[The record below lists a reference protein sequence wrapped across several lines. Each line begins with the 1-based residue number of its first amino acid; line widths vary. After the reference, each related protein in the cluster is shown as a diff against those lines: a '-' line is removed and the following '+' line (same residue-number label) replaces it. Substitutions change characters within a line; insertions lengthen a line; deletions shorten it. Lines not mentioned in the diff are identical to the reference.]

1 MALAA
6 GALIVIAMIFGPS
19 LWVKFVMRR
28 YSTEKPEMPGTGGE
42 LAKHLIKRFS
52 LKDVEVE
59 TTELGDHYD
68 PIEKKVRL
76 SREHYESKSLTAVAI
91 AAHEVGHAIQDH
103 QGDRRLATRTKMVP
117 IVNLLARWSVVIISL
132 SPVIGIITR
141 HPIPFSLLLFP
152 IGLSGFIARMMITCS
167 LIHCQLNL
175 MQVFLKH
182 YPILREGD
190 YVSQS
195 NEKAVSHVLRAA
207 ALTYVSAAL
216 ADILNLNRWTF
227 IFFKAMKSLNKDLS
241 FIIVNAI
248 FLVGNIFFW
257 FFFELGFL
265 LITELNSL
273 RTTNTTYKI

>member
-6 GALIVIAMIFGPS
+6 GALIVIAVIFGPS
-19 LWVKFVMRR
+19 LWVKLVMSR
-28 YSTEKPEMPGTGGE
+28 YSSEKPEMPGTGGE

-59 TTELGDHYD
+59 ITELGDHYD

-141 HPIPFSLLLFP
+141 HPIPFSLLLF
-152 IGLSGFIARMMITCS
+152 IGLSGFIARMMMHAVTLPIEFDAS
-167 LIHCQLNL
+167 FSKAL
-175 MQVFLKH
+175 
-182 YPILREGD
+182 PILREGD

-195 NEKAVSHVLRAA
+195 NEKAVTHVLRAA

-216 ADILNLNRWTF
+216 ADTLNLSRWIF
-227 IFFKAMKSLNKDLS
+227 I
-241 FIIVNAI
+241 
-248 FLVGNIFFW
+248 
-257 FFFELGFL
+257 L
-265 LITELNSL
+265 L
-273 RTTNTTYKI
+273 RR

>member
-6 GALIVIAMIFGPS
+6 SALIVLAMIFGPS

-76 SREHYESKSLTAVAI
+76 LPEHYGSKSLTAIAI

-103 QGDRRLATRTKMVP
+103 QGDKRLATRTKMVP

-141 HPIPFSLLLFP
+141 HPIPFSLLLF
-152 IGLSGFIARMMITCS
+152 IGLSGFIARMMMHAVTLPIEFDAS
-167 LIHCQLNL
+167 FSKAL
-175 MQVFLKH
+175 
-182 YPILREGD
+182 PILREGD

-216 ADILNLNRWTF
+216 ADILNLSRWIF
-227 IFFKAMKSLNKDLS
+227 I
-241 FIIVNAI
+241 
-248 FLVGNIFFW
+248 
-257 FFFELGFL
+257 L
-265 LITELNSL
+265 L
-273 RTTNTTYKI
+273 RR

>member
-6 GALIVIAMIFGPS
+6 GALIVIAVIFGPS
-19 LWVKFVMRR
+19 LWVKLVMSR
-28 YSTEKPEMPGTGGE
+28 YSSEKPEMPGTGGE

-59 TTELGDHYD
+59 ITELGDHYD

-103 QGDRRLATRTKMVP
+103 QGDKRLATRTKMVP

-141 HPIPFSLLLFP
+141 HPIPFSLLLF
-152 IGLSGFIARMMITCS
+152 IGLSGFIARMMMHAVTLPIEFDAS
-167 LIHCQLNL
+167 FSKAL
-175 MQVFLKH
+175 
-182 YPILREGD
+182 PILREGN

-216 ADILNLNRWTF
+216 ADTLNLSRWIF
-227 IFFKAMKSLNKDLS
+227 I
-241 FIIVNAI
+241 
-248 FLVGNIFFW
+248 
-257 FFFELGFL
+257 L
-265 LITELNSL
+265 L
-273 RTTNTTYKI
+273 RR

>member
-6 GALIVIAMIFGPS
+6 GALIVLAMIFGPS

-76 SREHYESKSLTAVAI
+76 LPEHYGSKSLTAIAI

-103 QGDRRLATRTKMVP
+103 QGDKRLATRTKMVP

-141 HPIPFSLLLFP
+141 HPIPFSLLLF
-152 IGLSGFIARMMITCS
+152 IGLSGFIARMMMHAVTLPIEFDAS
-167 LIHCQLNL
+167 FSKAL
-175 MQVFLKH
+175 
-182 YPILREGD
+182 PILREGN

-216 ADILNLNRWTF
+216 ADTLNLSRWIF
-227 IFFKAMKSLNKDLS
+227 I
-241 FIIVNAI
+241 
-248 FLVGNIFFW
+248 
-257 FFFELGFL
+257 L
-265 LITELNSL
+265 L
-273 RTTNTTYKI
+273 RR

>member
-1 MALAA
+1 MFLAVGMLTILAL
-6 GALIVIAMIFGPS
+6 IFGPS

-28 YSTEKPEMPGTGGE
+28 YSSEKKEIPGTGGE

-59 TTELGDHYD
+59 ITELGDHYD

-76 SREHYESKSLTAVAI
+76 LPEHYGSKSLTAIAI
-91 AAHEVGHAIQDH
+91 AAHEVGHAIQDQ
-103 QGDRRLATRTKMVP
+103 QGDKRLATRTKMVP

-141 HPIPFSLLLFP
+141 HPIPFSLLLF
-152 IGLSGFIARMMITCS
+152 IGLSGFIARMMMHAVTLPIEFDAS
-167 LIHCQLNL
+167 FSKAL
-175 MQVFLKH
+175 
-182 YPILREGD
+182 PILREGD

-216 ADILNLNRWTF
+216 ADTLNLSRWIF
-227 IFFKAMKSLNKDLS
+227 I
-241 FIIVNAI
+241 
-248 FLVGNIFFW
+248 
-257 FFFELGFL
+257 L
-265 LITELNSL
+265 L
-273 RTTNTTYKI
+273 RR

>member
-1 MALAA
+1 MLYAM
-6 GALIVIAMIFGPS
+6 GALIVLAIIFGPS

-103 QGDRRLATRTKMVP
+103 QGDRRLATRTKMIP

-132 SPVIGIITR
+132 SPIIGIIMR
-141 HPIPFSLLLFP
+141 HPMPFSLLLFL
-152 IGLSGFIARMMITCS
+152 GLSGFIARMMVHAVTLPIEFDAS
-167 LIHCQLNL
+167 FSKAL
-175 MQVFLKH
+175 
-182 YPILREGD
+182 PILREGN

-195 NEKAVSHVLRAA
+195 NEKAISHVLRAA
-207 ALTYVSAAL
+207 ALTYVSASL
-216 ADILNLNRWTF
+216 ADILNLGRWAF
-227 IFFKAMKSLNKDLS
+227 I
-241 FIIVNAI
+241 
-248 FLVGNIFFW
+248 
-257 FFFELGFL
+257 L
-265 LITELNSL
+265 L
-273 RTTNTTYKI
+273 RR